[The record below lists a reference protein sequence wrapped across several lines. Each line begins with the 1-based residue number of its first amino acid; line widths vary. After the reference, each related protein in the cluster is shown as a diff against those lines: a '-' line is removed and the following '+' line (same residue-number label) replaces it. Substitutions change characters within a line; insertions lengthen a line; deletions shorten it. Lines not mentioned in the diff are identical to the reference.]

1 MLTKLYTKAQVWK
14 GSDEGATALEYAILA
29 ALIAVVIIAALL
41 LLGPQLRGVFEDI
54 TEALTNAR
62 AS

>member
-1 MLTKLYTKAQVWK
+1 MLTKLYAKVQGWQ

-41 LLGPQLRGVFEDI
+41 LLGPTLAGVFTDI
-54 TEALTNAR
+54 NTKLGGV
-62 AS
+62 

>member
-1 MLTKLYTKAQVWK
+1 MLTKLYAKVQGWQ

-41 LLGPQLRGVFEDI
+41 LLGPQLAKVFDKI
-54 TEALTNAR
+54 TGELGKVAP
-62 AS
+62 